1 MSAIG
6 REAAACPAFRWLPG
20 MLMRTLERTRGDQ
33 SRTVIEC
40 AYRLDGCETLYKES
54 DILANEGRHLEE
66 PDEEVFDRW
75 PDLDDDLTRLGLL
88 ALVRK
93 AWSDPEAFVRAR
105 SSLTPSMD
113 KIARWAVFPGDGS
126 AGLYGTG
133 PTEKAALVAAL
144 KAAPE
149 AQP

>member
-1 MSAIG
+1 MSALG

-54 DILANEGRHLEE
+54 DILANEGRHHEE
-66 PDEEVFDRW
+66 PDEEVIDRW
-75 PDLDDDLTRLGLL
+75 PDLDDGQTLGAIAFALL
-88 ALVRK
+88 PR
-93 AWSDPEAFVRAR
+93 AWSDPFI
-105 SSLTPSMD
+105 SC
-113 KIARWAVFPGDGS
+113 IADGDGS
-126 AGLYGTG
+126 WRIVGSHDYAGLYGYQSR
-133 PTEKAALVAAL
+133 AHAIVAAL

-149 AQP
+149 ARS